1 MKDANDIVK
10 SEIKEMKDIFS
21 QNEPLVDTVKK
32 NTVSVQKMHGT
43 TLKSYA
49 HFASKT
55 DDLKIQTD
63 TKISNVISSIQDLKD
78 ETNFEMREL
87 SKKLDLLLQ
96 SKNSDNT
103 ELPPPSGHTINNI

>member
-1 MKDANDIVK
+1 MKDIFFKNKPLVGNVTEIRSNMKELKDANDIVK
-10 SEIKEMKDIFS
+10 SEIKEIKDIFS

-32 NTVSVQKMHGT
+32 NTASVQKMHGT

-63 TKISNVISSIQDLKD
+63 TKISNIISSIQDLKD

-87 SKKLDLLLQ
+87 
-96 SKNSDNT
+96 
-103 ELPPPSGHTINNI
+103 